1 MHVSARRVKTP
12 AEGYRELAAAI
23 IKTNIGD
30 GKFRASEWFNQ
41 LKAYIGHEEDEV
53 TNIPSRAELFRAG
66 PQPEDRPTKKELE
79 KIQERKEAREVVLG
93 NPMISEFMEFIW

>member
-1 MHVSARRVKTP
+1 MHVSVRRVKTP

-41 LKAYIGHEEDEV
+41 LKAYTGHENDIV
-53 TNIPSRAELFRAG
+53 DHIPTRAELFRAG
-66 PQPEDRPTKKELE
+66 PMPEAKPTKKD
-79 KIQERKEAREVVLG
+79 IERKQIKETVVE
-93 NPMISEFMEFIW
+93 NTMIPEFMEFIF